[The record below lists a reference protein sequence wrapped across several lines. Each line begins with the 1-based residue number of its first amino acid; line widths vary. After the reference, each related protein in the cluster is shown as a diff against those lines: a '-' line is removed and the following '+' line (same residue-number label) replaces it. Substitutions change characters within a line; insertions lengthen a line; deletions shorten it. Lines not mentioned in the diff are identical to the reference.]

1 MEEMTRRELAFS
13 YIYSQEIQ
21 KSNENDEQIE
31 TFLDCLEVNKN
42 RDKEYVKQAVEIINK
57 NEEEI
62 NKLIEENLKK
72 GWELNRISLVDLA
85 LLKLAIYEINYLKT
99 PYKIIINEVVNM
111 AKKYGEENSK
121 SFVNGV
127 LASIVAKNNQESEQ

>member
-21 KSNENDEQIE
+21 KSNEDDEQIE
-31 TFLDCLEVNKN
+31 IFLDCLEVNKN
-42 RDKEYVKQAVEIINK
+42 RDKEYVKQAVETINK

>member
-21 KSNENDEQIE
+21 KSNEDDEQIE

-42 RDKEYVKQAVEIINK
+42 RDKEYVKQAVETINK